1 MNIQTCTDLDQFLDI
16 IAGLVK
22 RGLTFRANADRL
34 TIELLGG
41 Y

>member
-1 MNIQTCTDLDQFLDI
+1 MTINCTTFDEFMQTIGQ
-16 IAGLVK
+16 LVV
-22 RGLTFRANADRL
+22 RGLTFRADAHKL